1 MQIFSFIIG
10 MAFGAFFTILTII
23 VLSDMKEDK
32 RK

>member
-10 MAFGAFFTILTII
+10 MAFGAFFTIFTII
-23 VLSDMKEDK
+23 VLSDMNEEK